1 MYVPFKGNLT
11 FVFAKIISQ
20 FGFLIIDQKQKK
32 ILNNPCISFL
42 LGIRLTLDHC
52 KNPEETRI
60 TKLQGFIKLIN
71 IPLNH
76 IYGKALTNRVGKCI
90 FKIFQLLSTFSLKN
104 NAMASSAYFSS

>member
-71 IPLNH
+71 IPLN
-76 IYGKALTNRVGKCI
+76 
-90 FKIFQLLSTFSLKN
+90 QW
-104 NAMASSAYFSS
+104 